1 MSLLVPVRRPQTRW
15 KQVIPVYDGR
25 ECPDCGAV
33 CLGPKMQSRHERW
46 HVDQLHWQER
56 LVKSITDLFRK
67 SGLRVAFERP
77 GDDEDDED
85 DEETTGE
92 DGYIRLAA
100 KHDDEDDNE

>member
-1 MSLLVPVRRPQTRW
+1 MSILVPVRRPQTRW

-56 LVKSITDLFRK
+56 LIKSLAGVFRK
-67 SGLRVAFERP
+67 AGLGVVFERA
-77 GDDEDDED
+77 GNDDD
-85 DEETTGE
+85 DEEIGE
-92 DGYIRLAA
+92 DGYVSLVT
-100 KHDDEDDNE
+100 KNDDGEEDDEYAG